1 MRRVFDHLV
10 LIFGVVVFCGP
21 VLLLA
26 VAASHEGGLSRAG
39 GLTLW
44 PGDGLPANLA
54 QLAEIGGGAARMPEV
69 EAMVWASAVVGLG
82 VAVLTTAVSFAAA
95 YAITHMRSRFLKTAF
110 WISIA
115 TLYFPV
121 EARMLP
127 TFEVTAGLGLL
138 GTTAGIVLPVLPL
151 ALGTLIFRQH
161 LRTLPPELLEAARLD
176 GAGPIRFLKD
186 IALPLSGPPV
196 GAVLLIT
203 FIFGW
208 NQYLWPLLISIDG
221 SVWTLMRALGFLGSD
236 SGPATALALL
246 SMLPPLVLAVV
257 FARLLSRLG
266 QVRL

>member
-1 MRRVFDHLV
+1 MRRILDHAV
-10 LIFGVVVFCGP
+10 LMGGVLLFCGP

-26 VAASHEGGLSRAG
+26 VSATHDGGLNRAG

-44 PGDGLPANLA
+44 PGTGFGANLDR
-54 QLAEIGGGAARMPEV
+54 LREVGGGAARMPGV
-69 EAMVWASAVVGLG
+69 NAMIWSSAAVGLG
-82 VAVLTTAVSFAAA
+82 VALLTTAVSFVAA
-95 YAITHMRSRFLKTAF
+95 YAITHLRGRGTQAVF
-110 WISIA
+110 WVSVA

-127 TFEVTAGLGLL
+127 TFEITAGLGLL
-138 GTTAGIVLPVLPL
+138 GTTLGMVLPILPL

-161 LRTLPPELLEAARLD
+161 LKTLPPELMEAARLD
-176 GAGPIRFLKD
+176 GAGPLRFLRD
-186 IALPLSGPPV
+186 FALPLSGPPI

-221 SVWTLMRALGFLGSD
+221 SVWTLMRGLGFLGSG
-236 SGPATALALL
+236 SGPATALAAL
-246 SMLPPLVLAVV
+246 SMLPPLLLAIG

-266 QVRL
+266 QLRL